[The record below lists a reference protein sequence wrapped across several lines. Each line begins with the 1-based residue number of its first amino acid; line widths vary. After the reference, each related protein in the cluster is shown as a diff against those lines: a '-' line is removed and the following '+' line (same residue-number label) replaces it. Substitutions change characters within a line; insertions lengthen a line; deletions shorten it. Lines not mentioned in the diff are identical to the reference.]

1 MSELCN
7 AVLYKLGES
16 LKVVTNALTEMDENK
31 VDKTSSVSSTI
42 PTTNWVSDS
51 TYSDYPYRYDLEITG
66 VTANDFVTIIVSP
79 ASFEIARKCG
89 LCPTNE
95 SAAGIVKVWAKTA
108 PTSAI
113 SIEYRIE
120 EGVAS

>member
-1 MSELCN
+1 MSELCD
-7 AVLYKLGES
+7 AILYKLGES
-16 LKVVTNALTEMDENK
+16 LKIITNAITEMDENK

-42 PTTNWVSDS
+42 PTTDWISDS
-51 TYSDYPYRYDLEITG
+51 TYSDYPYRYDLKITG
-66 VTANDFVTIIVSP
+66 VTANDFVIIVVSP
-79 ASFEIARKCG
+79 TSFNIARACG

-95 SAAGIVKVWAKTA
+95 SAAGVVKLWAKTA

-120 EGVAS
+120 EGAAS